1 MNEYNEEEFMEKI
14 LERLDWTNKQLLDY
28 LKERNTGVEF
38 KYTDLDVDIFVKRV
52 KEWKN
57 E

>member
-52 KEWKN
+52 KEWKK
-57 E
+57 